1 MGFSDVATVGF
12 AIRNIDKVNSGD
24 LGRIPVAAG
33 QTYNALKAGA
43 ELNSLFAK
51 SPQCAVMA
59 TSDSSVLKTVS
70 NGVNKLAN
78 GVKTVANEEPVL
90 KTITKGVKF
99 ASENVNTLICA
110 SSALK
115 VLTSKKEERKNV
127 LISEAGCIAGMFLGE
142 GWMKKNLN
150 KYLDK
155 LPIDKKFVPLIRGAL
170 FVAGSIGASTL
181 GQKIGKKVAQYWDK
195 PLKKDDANVNNTNE
209 KQPLHVNYKA

>member
-51 SPQCAVMA
+51 GSQGAVMA
-59 TSDSSVLKTVS
+59 ASDSSVLKTVS

-90 KTITKGVKF
+90 KAITKGVKF

-115 VLTSKKEERKNV
+115 VLTSEKEERKNV

-170 FVAGSIGASTL
+170 FIAGSIGASTL
-181 GQKIGKKVAQYWDK
+181 GQKAGKKVAQYWDK
-195 PLKKDDANVNNTNE
+195 PLKKEDANVNNTNE
-209 KQPLHVNYKA
+209 KQPVHVDYKA

>member
-51 SPQCAVMA
+51 GSQGAVMA
-59 TSDSSVLKTVS
+59 ASDSSVLKTVS

-78 GVKTVANEEPVL
+78 GVKTVANDEPVL
-90 KTITKGVKF
+90 KAITKGVKF

-115 VLTSKKEERKNV
+115 VLISEKEERKNV

-170 FVAGSIGASTL
+170 FIAGSIGASTL
-181 GQKIGKKVAQYWDK
+181 GQKAGKKVAQYWDK
-195 PLKKDDANVNNTNE
+195 PLKKEDANVNNTNE
-209 KQPLHVNYKA
+209 KQPVHVDYKA